1 MDGTGLRT
9 VHFRICSICCCRSKT
24 VSSMRK
30 VFGRVP
36 VARGP
41 RQAIRR
47 KCEQFGQ
54 KVYEGIKVF
63 ELLNLAEA
71 GLRCVVARLYFI
83 IIKVRLGSD

>member
-36 VARGP
+36 VARGK
-41 RQAIRR
+41 QYDANANNFAR
-47 KCEQFGQ
+47 KFMKG
-54 KVYEGIKVF
+54 
-63 ELLNLAEA
+63 
-71 GLRCVVARLYFI
+71 
-83 IIKVRLGSD
+83 